1 MPDRPPRPESE
12 RVLLPQQERE
22 ELLARWEKHRAKGR
36 TDFIVRRG
44 IIGWGVPAALVTIF
58 YRIVKEQGFVVT
70 PQLTASLRT
79 AILVALVIF
88 PLCGWLFGRWLWTT
102 GEAQYEALA
111 PKRRVSSERDQQG
124 HSAPR

>member
-1 MPDRPPRPESE
+1 MPREA
-12 RVLLPQQERE
+12 QERE
-22 ELLARWEKHRAKGR
+22 EIIARWEKHRAKGR

-44 IIGWGVPAALVTIF
+44 IIGWGVPAALLTIF

-102 GEAQYEALA
+102 GEAQYAALA
-111 PKRRVSSERDQQG
+111 PKDSGPPARRE
-124 HSAPR
+124 